1 MKTSCGAAVMW
12 SLTRT
17 EDLVSRHLTHMV
29 GKLALV
35 VGRRSPFLSIWASP
49 QIAWASLWH
58 GEWLPP
64 KQVISESKAVATTS
78 YNSHG
83 SHAAITATGF
93 YLSRGQQCFSVTG
106 LHKGMNTGRWTSLEV
121 ILSAGCNDLYC
132 SHVQNALQN
141 FTPLI
146 ASAQSRKS
154 YHLNQIPW

>member
-106 LHKGMNTGRWTSLEV
+106 DYTRAW
-121 ILSAGCNDLYC
+121 ILGGEHHWKWSYRLAAMIY
-132 SHVQNALQN
+132 
-141 FTPLI
+141 I
-146 ASAQSRKS
+146 APMCKMHSPKVPKISP
-154 YHLNQIPW
+154 HL